1 MAVRTLL
8 TSVVAVASA
17 LGTLLLASLAL
28 PVLAE
33 PAVLVPVGVA
43 VLGNAILAGV
53 LGSYDLS
60 RAGHWAVLV
69 LDHSWSLPSTV
80 LGAVVGNTAYL
91 FFGTPSAAES
101 AGRTWIV
108 YRPKSTSGFGTNVLQ
123 TLGTVNLGGAGQHE
137 RMHLLQARLFGPAY
151 LPLFGAQYVVT
162 GLLQLLFAPVG
173 ALLVLLKV
181 RTSWY
186 LKPPASSAVGGFF
199 GWIYYA
205 TPFEL
210 WAYASGNP

>member
-33 PAVLVPVGVA
+33 PAVLVPVGIA

-53 LGSYDLS
+53 LGSYDL
-60 RAGHWAVLV
+60 AQPGHWALLV

-80 LGAVVGNTAYL
+80 LGAVVGNAVYP
-91 FFGTPSAAES
+91 FFGTPSSADS
-101 AGRTWIV
+101 AGRTWVV
-108 YRPKSTSGFGTNVLQ
+108 YRAKGTTGFGTDVLQ

-137 RMHLLQARLFGPAY
+137 RMHLLQARLFGPTF
-151 LPLFGAQYVVT
+151 LPLFGAQYLVT
-162 GLLQLLFAPVG
+162 GLLQILFVPVG
-173 ALLVLLKV
+173 ALLVAFKV
-181 RTSWY
+181 RTSWH
-186 LKPPASSAVGGFF
+186 LEPPASSAVSGFF